1 MKYIQSFV
9 DIFLKEN
16 IKQGLADLTQ
26 GFDKSI
32 SEMEMCMEQFHI
44 GLNACKSKHLDNT
57 FILWNY
63 AGFVNMCAME
73 LKIHMKSVVASTN
86 EWETRT
92 HIKSAYMLI
101 HSFYET
107 YDKIQRDY
115 CKLSYHNDM
124 GEAFNKDLCTIV
136 SAIKEF
142 RKSYLKHIKIIR
154 NNNVAHLLPNVSEQI
169 DMMERFQL
177 SQTIEV
183 LLKFGNILNNLGGIL
198 NVEIKYVLAHLS
210 TIK

>member
-26 GFDKSI
+26 GFDKGI

-136 SAIKEF
+136 SVIKEF